1 MKIEGG
7 QLRPPFVAISGLGEA
22 AAIDLARIKESGKRY
37 ISVEELSRDC
47 PKVSQTHL
55 EQLKALGAL
64 GDMPESSQINLF
76 EL

>member
-1 MKIEGG
+1 MTYATACA
-7 QLRPPFVAISGLGEA
+7 F
-22 AAIDLARIKESGKRY
+22 GKRY